1 MGNDADNPDDDLAN
15 EAESKSTSRA
25 RATALRALGRRE
37 LSSRELQNK
46 LKSQGFDAACIENV
60 AEDMASTGWQS
71 DQRYAEML
79 VRSRSSHGYGPRRI
93 SAELAARGVEAE
105 IIKEVL
111 AAAEC
116 DWSELAQQIY
126 RRRFS
131 AAAKTPSER
140 QKRYRFLAGRG
151 FDGEQIRA
159 AMQLPATDDAE

>member
-1 MGNDADNPDDDLAN
+1 VDNPDDDLAQ

-25 RATALRALGRRE
+25 RAIALRALGRRE

-46 LKSQGFDAACIENV
+46 LKSQGFDLACIESV

-71 DQRYAEML
+71 DQRYAEVL

-93 SAELAARGVEAE
+93 TAELAARGVDAD
-105 IIKEVL
+105 IIKAVL
-111 AAAEC
+111 TAAEC
-116 DWSELAQQIY
+116 DWSELAQEVY

-131 AAAKTPSER
+131 AAAKNPSER

-151 FDGEQIRA
+151 FDTEQIRN
-159 AMQLPATDDAE
+159 AMQLPAADDAE